1 MKPRKVLHVFPYYIP
16 PGATNANGVK
26 RVLLSLL
33 ADLDRRRF
41 EPILVCPAPSPFD
54 RDFAEV
60 GVQPLYVGGPQHLI
74 LSRSRNPLSLAS
86 YVPRFLKYRTC
97 FIKLLKATQPALV
110 HSHVSAFLGA
120 AAAARSLAIP
130 SVIHI
135 HEAGVRLPPWMYR
148 LYNRAVM
155 HWADYLILVASFLLP
170 HFSAMVRKGR
180 VTVIN
185 SGIDGI
191 GFSPSPELGSCRA
204 QWGVKPHELV
214 LGFLGRLSPRKGV
227 EYAIEAFSRVRQQ
240 VPHTRLVIVGDIDS
254 DSERWYREALLARV
268 RGLGLGESVVFSGYA
283 GDIRRVLQS
292 FDIQLFVSPQVDA
305 FGMVIVEGMAMAR
318 PIVAASSGGVSDI
331 IVSDQNGVLLPPRD
345 IEGIAS
351 AVVRLALD
359 PSLRKRMGEAARQTV
374 VEKLNLAKFS
384 ASVENVYETLLTGT
398 APQCSG
404 QPSVS
409 AASL

>member
-16 PGATNANGVK
+16 PRATNANGVK

-33 ADLDRRRF
+33 AGLDRSRF

-60 GVQPLYVGGPQHLI
+60 GVQPLYVGDPQHLI
-74 LSRSRNPLSLAS
+74 LLRSRNPLALAS
-86 YVPRFLKYRTC
+86 YVPRFLKYRSC
-97 FIKLLKATQPALV
+97 FIKLIKATQPVLV

-120 AAAARSLAIP
+120 AAAARSLGVP

-155 HWADYLILVASFLLP
+155 HWADHLILVASFLLP
-170 HFSAMVRKGR
+170 HFSTMARRGR

-185 SGIDGI
+185 GGIDGTR
-191 GFSPSPELGSCRA
+191 FSPSPEHGSCRA
-204 QWGVKPHELV
+204 QWGIKPHELV
-214 LGFLGRLSPRKGV
+214 LGFLGRLSPRKGA
-227 EYAIEAFSRVRQQ
+227 EYAIEAFSRIRQR
-240 VPHTRLVIVGDIDS
+240 VPHARLVIVGDIDS
-254 DSERWYREALLARV
+254 DRERWYREALLGRV
-268 RGLGLGESVVFSGYA
+268 RRLGLGESVVFPGHA
-283 GDIRRVLQS
+283 VDVRPTLQS
-292 FDIQLFVSPQVDA
+292 FDIQLFVSPQDDA
-305 FGMVIVEGMAMAR
+305 LGMVIVEGMAMAR

-331 IVSDQNGVLLPPRD
+331 IVSDRNGVLLAPRD
-345 IEGIAS
+345 VEGLAS

-384 ASVENVYETLLTGT
+384 ASVESVYETMLTGT
-398 APQCSG
+398 AP
-404 QPSVS
+404 
-409 AASL
+409 